1 MEHKIVN
8 ISSYPSILSYYAKWN
23 FPQLLTGRIYFKFGV
38 PWVVI
43 FNYIQILKV
52 HSVSK

>member
-8 ISSYPSILSYYAKWN
+8 ISSYPPILTYYAKWN
-23 FPQLLTGRIYFKFGV
+23 FQQLLTGRISFKFEG